1 MKTLNDPT
9 PGGTSA
15 NTLTPALLDAKQC
28 AVLLGCSAR
37 HWARLVDMGHAPS
50 PVRLGASVRWRVTD
64 LQAWITDG
72 CRPVRNSRGVR

>member
-1 MKTLNDPT
+1 MNKVTANT

-28 AVLLGCSAR
+28 AALLGCSTR
-37 HWARLVDMGHAPS
+37 HWARLVDMGNAPAS
-50 PVRLGASVRWRVTD
+50 IRLGRCVKWDRRLLES
-64 LQAWITDG
+64 WIADG